1 MENGSLLNSCE
12 GGTALAKGMKIC
24 AAVST
29 AAVLVCAL
37 LCLYLESS
45 VLLTL
50 AITFAATA
58 YHFDMRLLVGGLV
71 NGIFH
76 NRMDCT
82 RKWFRLRPFEAT
94 LYAALHVKRWKGKL
108 PTYAPEWF
116 SLRTHSPQEIAQAMC
131 QAEIVHEIIV
141 VLSFLPLCVVPRYGA
156 FWVFLFTS
164 LLSAGFD
171 LLFVVV
177 QRYNRPRILHLAR

>member
-1 MENGSLLNSCE
+1 M
-12 GGTALAKGMKIC
+12 AKGMKIC
-24 AAVST
+24 AAVSN
-29 AAVLVCAL
+29 AAALVSAL
-37 LCLYLESS
+37 LYLYFGSG

-50 AITFAATA
+50 AITFVTTA
-58 YHFDMRLLVGGLV
+58 YHFDMRLLVGTIV

-82 RKWFRLRPFEAT
+82 RKWFYLRPFEET
-94 LYAALHVKRWKGKL
+94 LYAALRVKQWKGKL

-116 SLRTHSPQEIAQAMC
+116 SLRRHSSEEIAQAMC

-141 VLSFLPLCVVPRYGA
+141 VLSFLPLCAVPHFGA
-156 FWVFLFTS
+156 FGVFLVTS
-164 LLSAGFD
+164 LLAAGFD

-177 QRYNRPRILHLAR
+177 QRYNRPRVLRLAGKRRKNLDKSGAF

>member
-1 MENGSLLNSCE
+1 MISCE
-12 GGTALAKGMKIC
+12 RESAMAKGMKIC

-29 AAVLVCAL
+29 AAALVCVL

-58 YHFDMRLLVGGLV
+58 YHFDMRLLVGVLV

-82 RKWFRLRPFEAT
+82 HKWFRLRPFEAT

-116 SLRTHSPQEIAQAMC
+116 SLRTHSPEEIAQAMC

-141 VLSFLPLCVVPRYGA
+141 VLSFLPLCVVPRFGA
-156 FWVFLFTS
+156 FWVFLITS

-171 LLFVVV
+171 LLFVVA
-177 QRYNRPRILHLAR
+177 QRYNRPRVLRLARRR